1 MTLATTIT
9 SANIS
14 QPTQPRMT
22 PEQFAYWL
30 NGFAE
35 LNGGERPTPEQW
47 KSITEHLQAVFVK
60 VTPQYGFHV
69 GGSGP
74 AQAQAVTKLTTRV
87 ADQGQ
92 PIPSLIC

>member
-1 MTLATTIT
+1 MTLATTVT

-60 VTPQYGFHV
+60 VTPQYGLQV
-69 GGSGP
+69 GGVAH
-74 AQAQAVTKLTTRV
+74 AQAITKLTSRV